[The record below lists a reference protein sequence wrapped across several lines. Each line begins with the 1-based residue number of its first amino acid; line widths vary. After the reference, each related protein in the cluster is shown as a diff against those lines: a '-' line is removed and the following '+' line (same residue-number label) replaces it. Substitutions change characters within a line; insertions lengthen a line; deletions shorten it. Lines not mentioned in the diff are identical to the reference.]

1 MNDYWAL
8 FMSLLSLFRSILH
21 DPKIFKNPMEYQP
34 ERYLNDEKLNPNVMD
49 LALLHLVS
57 DAGEYIQHIL

>member
-8 FMSLLSLFRSILH
+8 FTSLLSLFRSILH

-49 LALLHLVS
+49 LDSVAF
-57 DAGEYIQHIL
+57 GFGRR